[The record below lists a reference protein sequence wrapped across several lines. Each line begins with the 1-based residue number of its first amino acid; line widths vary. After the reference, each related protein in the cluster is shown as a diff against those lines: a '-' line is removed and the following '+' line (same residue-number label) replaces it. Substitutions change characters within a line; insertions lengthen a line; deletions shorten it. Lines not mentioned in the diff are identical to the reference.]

1 MVVVLALL
9 LAVACYACAAALA
22 VAPFA
27 RPIGPPVQ
35 GVVAVLGVGVLA
47 HLVALVATGYAA
59 HALPIEGLGPALS
72 VAGLT
77 LAVVLLLAESWAR
90 DVVLSL
96 IGAPIA
102 AGVTAAAVF
111 LGWRPAGQPRGA
123 QDAWLVSHVAVSF
136 IGIAALA
143 TGAAAG
149 ALYLVERREL
159 KSRRFGS
166 VFRSFPPLDTLDR
179 VNHLSALVAWVSL
192 TLGMVLAAG
201 YSIAYGQSAGIQVI
215 SGQRCLARSGDSR
228 RDSAVG
234 RLASAA
240 RGAGIHDCLCD
251 RGGLLFRGAGG
262 GRTTRVFPV
271 MPACRA
277 ASRPAQAMP
286 VAGYGT

>member
-9 LAVACYACAAALA
+9 FAVACYACAAALA
-22 VAPFA
+22 VAPLA

-35 GVVAVLGVGVLA
+35 GVVAALAVGVVA
-47 HLVALVATGYAA
+47 HLIALVATGYAA

-96 IGAPIA
+96 IGAPLA

-123 QDAWLVSHVAVSF
+123 QDAWLVSHVTVSF

-143 TGAAAG
+143 TAAAAG

-179 VNHLSALVAWVSL
+179 VNHVSALVAWVSL
-192 TLGMVLAAG
+192 TLGMVLAAS
-201 YSIAYGQSAGIQVI
+201 YSIAYGQSAGMQIIWGSVAW
-215 SGQRCLARSGDSR
+215 LAAAVLAGARQLAGWQAR
-228 RDSAVG
+228 RAA
-234 RLASAA
+234 LASTIAFAVVVASYFAA
-240 RGAGIHDCLCD
+240 RA
-251 RGGLLFRGAGG
+251 
-262 GRTTRVFPV
+262 V
-271 MPACRA
+271 A
-277 ASRPAQAMP
+277 ARP
-286 VAGYGT
+286 GYFL